1 MSHTPVLL
9 EEAVNALATVADGS
23 YLDATYGRGGHA
35 RALLARLGPA
45 ARLLALDR
53 DAEAVADAQR
63 LAQTDARVSAAH
75 GTLSGLGEAVARQG
89 LAPLSGALMDVGVSS
104 PQLEDAARGFSFMRD
119 GPLDMRMDRGTG
131 VTAAQWLNRADVE
144 ELVEA
149 FQRYGEERR
158 AAPIARAV
166 IARRPLESTRDLVA
180 AAAAAAPARDGGQ
193 HVATR
198 VFQAVRIRVND
209 ELNELDAGLNAAF
222 AALKPGGRLAV
233 ITFHSL
239 EHRMVRRRF
248 RAWRHG
254 EAAVRRA
261 PAKGEPGGRAR
272 LIVRG
277 QRPTPAEVA
286 ANSRSRSA
294 LLQVAEKCA

>member
-9 EEAVNALATVADGS
+9 EETVNALITAADGS

-35 RALLARLGPA
+35 KALLARLGPT

-53 DAEAVADAQR
+53 DADAVADAHR
-63 LAQTDARVSAAH
+63 LAERDARVAAEH
-75 GTLSGLGEAVARQG
+75 GPFSRLGEAVRRRG
-89 LAPLSGALMDVGVSS
+89 VAPLSGALMDVGVSS

-131 VTAAQWLNRADVE
+131 VTAAQWLNGADVE

-149 FQRYGEERR
+149 FRRFGEERH
-158 AAPIARAV
+158 ATSIARAV
-166 IARRPLESTRDLVA
+166 VARRPLESTRHLVA
-180 AAAAAAPARDGGQ
+180 AVAAAVPERDGGQ

-222 AALKPGGRLAV
+222 DVLGPGGRLAV

-261 PAKGEPGGRAR
+261 PARGEPGGLAR

-277 QRPTPAEVA
+277 QRPTSAEVA
-286 ANSRSRSA
+286 ANGRSRSA

>member
-9 EEAVNALATVADGS
+9 EETVNALATVANGN

-45 ARLLALDR
+45 ARLLAMDR
-53 DAEAVADAQR
+53 DADAVADAQR
-63 LAQTDARVSAAH
+63 LAQTDARVRAEH
-75 GTLSGLGEAVARQG
+75 GALSGLGEAVERQG
-89 LAPLSGALMDVGVSS
+89 LAPLSGALMDVGMSS
-104 PQLEDAARGFSFMRD
+104 SQLEDAGRGFSFLHE
-119 GPLDMRMDRGTG
+119 GPLDMRMDRGAG
-131 VTAAQWLNRADVE
+131 VTAAQWLNSADEE

-149 FQRYGEERR
+149 FRRYGEERR

-222 AALKPGGRLAV
+222 DALKPGGRLAV

-261 PAKGEPGGRAR
+261 PAKGEPGGLAR